1 MPVPKGII
9 ILVTHEQGT
18 TPLVMRAGFALSLLA
33 LLNDQAATIPN
44 TPTMLGDDNLDPS
57 NVDMIQPIL
66 SSLIQQGFQKVLMP
80 TMTESDGV
88 DELKSQ
94 RAMISNM
101 IKEMHHFGVQLTLPT
116 MDPRHVEIFH

>member
-1 MPVPKGII
+1 
-9 ILVTHEQGT
+9 
-18 TPLVMRAGFALSLLA
+18 
-33 LLNDQAATIPN
+33 
-44 TPTMLGDDNLDPS
+44 MLGDDNLDPS